1 MTHFKQLSLSQKEKL
16 LKKFQLAYFIVQ
28 NNLGFMKYEK
38 FAHFKKDFGE
48 VDLGVDFLNDKSCRE
63 IIIFYQIQQLEKIL
77 RNV

>member
-1 MTHFKQLSLSQKEKL
+1 
-16 LKKFQLAYFIVQ
+16 
-28 NNLGFMKYEK
+28 MKYEK
-38 FAHFKKDFGE
+38 PAHFKKDFGE